1 MTEVKIGCKNNSV
14 MISNKGI
21 GGNEV
26 PLDASEAIVEI
37 APNRTLIAQQL
48 TVDEPVKPEL
58 VEGLTTVEKVFEH
71 FKPTLKVD
79 FEDANGATKV
89 EKLEFK
95 NLGDFGV
102 KGITNQSSFLSSL
115 ETEKDQYQ
123 KIVKQ
128 LKTNKILKAALE
140 DPEAKKALYDT
151 LQTLIS
157 ELKES

>member
-1 MTEVKIGCKNNSV
+1 

-26 PLDASEAIVEI
+26 PMEANEAISEI
-37 APNRTLIAQQL
+37 APNRTLIAQRL
-48 TVDEPVKPEL
+48 TVDEPIKPEL
-58 VEGLTTVEKVFEH
+58 VEGLTTIEKVFEH
-71 FKPTLKVD
+71 FRPSLKVD
-79 FEDANGATKV
+79 FEDANGAIKMEELT
-89 EKLEFK
+89 FK
-95 NLGDFGV
+95 NLGDFGA
-102 KGITNQSSFLSSL
+102 KGITDQSAFLSGL

-123 KIVKQ
+123 KIIKQ

-151 LQTLIS
+151 LQTLIA

>member
-1 MTEVKIGCKNNSV
+1 
-14 MISNKGI
+14 MITNKGI

-26 PLDASEAIVEI
+26 PIDASEAISEI

-58 VEGLTTVEKVFEH
+58 VEGLTTIEKVFEH
-71 FKPTLKVD
+71 FKPSLKVD
-79 FEDANGATKV
+79 FEDVNGSIKM
-89 EKLEFK
+89 EELNFK

-102 KGITNQSSFLSSL
+102 KGITNQSAFLSGL

-123 KIVKQ
+123 KIIKQ

-151 LQTLIS
+151 LHTLIA